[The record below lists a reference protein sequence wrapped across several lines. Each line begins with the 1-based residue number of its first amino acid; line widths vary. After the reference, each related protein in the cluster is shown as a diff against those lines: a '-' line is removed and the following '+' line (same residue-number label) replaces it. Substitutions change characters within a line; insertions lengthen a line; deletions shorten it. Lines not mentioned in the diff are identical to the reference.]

1 MMCCEKIPLNSTCAI
16 IQVIFEH
23 SANKLYQTCENL
35 FAKELQMRRFAQL
48 SSAWIFWFFVVRL
61 VISGAGVGLA
71 WGNCCR
77 TLFLAGPKSKGRVL

>member
-23 SANKLYQTCENL
+23 SANKLCQTCENL

-48 SSAWIFWFFVVRL
+48 SSAPLLWYNVVRL
-61 VISGAGVGLA
+61 VNSGAGEG
-71 WGNCCR
+71 
-77 TLFLAGPKSKGRVL
+77 